1 MTEQPSHRHDQDR
14 RGTQSQLNQQRRSV
28 VLGVAASD
36 AHAVANH
43 LIAHSLRSL
52 GFEVINLGTC
62 TPVSEFAAA
71 CAEHP
76 EVEAVVIGS
85 LNGHAQED
93 LRDLP
98 KAKESGAIPC
108 PVVLGG
114 NLSVGSHKEK
124 ATLERLYALGVDHI
138 LGDPAELPA
147 VLDRLRDERRAADL
161 RRVADLRRAAARSRA
176 AS

>member
-1 MTEQPSHRHDQDR
+1 MTEQPVHQHDQ
-14 RGTQSQLNQQRRSV
+14 NQERRSV
-28 VLGVAASD
+28 ILGVAASD

-43 LIAHSLRSL
+43 LIAHSLRSI
-52 GFEVINLGTC
+52 GFQVINLGTC

-76 EVEAVVIGS
+76 EAEAVIIGS

-98 KAKESGAIPC
+98 AAKKSGAIAC

-114 NLSVGSHKEK
+114 NLSVGSHKET
-124 ATLERLYALGVDHI
+124 AALDRLYALGVDYI
-138 LGDPAELPA
+138 LDDPSELPD
-147 VLDRLRDERRAADL
+147 VLDRLRDERRSAAD
-161 RRVADLRRAAARSRA
+161 AAARSRA